1 MFSKKQLLLGCMLL
15 GLTGI
20 TMMYKM
26 TFLELKYSFPPSSF
40 RITENSTIY
49 RFRIV
54 SSNHTVL
61 INKSF
66 EDKWQQFAVFP
77 ALCLTKS
84 AIIIN
89 PKEMAKRETFLTE
102 TSAKGLSLKEIFRP
116 TIRENEKLICLYVF
130 QTFIDMC
137 RQNNITYFL
146 YDGTLIGAYRHN
158 RLIPWDDDIDV
169 FVNASQ
175 RQQLI
180 KAAAAESLHGFHL
193 HVVKS
198 FQWKFYHKTISKG
211 YGNKQFRWP
220 YIDIFFWIVENNKLY
235 DYTHDKNE
243 RQYDLKLVF
252 PLSNCL
258 FEGLLLPCPANT
270 NKFLASKYNI
280 DTCMTNVYSHKHEIP
295 MPWKKSVPC
304 KELKNI
310 LPFAPQ
316 M

>member
-15 GLTGI
+15 GLAGLTLV
-20 TMMYKM
+20 YKM
-26 TFLELKYSFPPSSF
+26 TFVKLKYSFAPSSF
-40 RITENSTIY
+40 RITENNTIY

-54 SSNHTVL
+54 SSNHTLL
-61 INKSF
+61 INTSF
-66 EDKWQQFAVFP
+66 EDRWQQFAVFP
-77 ALCLTKS
+77 VLCLTKS

-89 PKEMAKRETFLTE
+89 LKEMAKKETFLTE

-116 TIRENEKLICLYVF
+116 TIRENEKLIFLYVF

-137 RQNNITYFL
+137 RQNNIIYFL
-146 YDGTLIGAYRHN
+146 YDGSLIGAYRHN
-158 RLIPWDDDIDV
+158 GLIPWDDDIDV

-180 KAAAAESLHGFHL
+180 KAAESLHGFHL
-193 HVVKS
+193 HVVKG
-198 FQWKFYHKTISKG
+198 FQWKFYHQTISKG
-211 YGNKQFRWP
+211 YDNKQFRWP
-220 YIDIFFWIVENNKLY
+220 YIDIFFWIVDNNKLY

-243 RQYDLKLVF
+243 KEYDLKLVF

-258 FEGLLLPCPANT
+258 FEGFLLPCPANT
-270 NKFLASKYNI
+270 NKFLASKYNV
-280 DTCMTNVYSHKHEIP
+280 DTCMTNSYSHKYEIP
-295 MPWKKSVPC
+295 TPWKKSVPC

-316 M
+316 I